1 MRIVLA
7 CGAAS
12 LALAT
17 VAFAQDANVHEV
29 VFKYRKSLSKIEGV
43 IDVTAA
49 GVNGEHRVLIR
60 VASRESKE
68 AIEQLLGRKLEGFP
82 IHVLVTAA
90 PKPACPPK
98 PASDDADDER
108 RRRAET
114 TTDAPRDE
122 IRPGPGQTVAAP
134 RPGSETKAGPRD
146 LGDPHELCDILREA
160 QGLPA
165 RKDDGKGR
173 CAWTRITKWVS
184 PGVVERVGN
193 GRDSKAGT
201 ACTHAAPPAELS
213 ALELAYLRSR
223 GFQAVPVRAQKCTK
237 CSAGGAGKDASEPP
251 AIPGSSGW
259 HKGEGVGTTFSTV
272 VARHRKLCPLRIAE
286 IASQVFRGLTP

>member
-17 VAFAQDANVHEV
+17 VAFAQDSANVHEV

-68 AIEQLLGRKLEGFP
+68 AIEQLLGKKLEGFP

-90 PKPACPPK
+90 PKPPE
-98 PASDDADDER
+98 PAVEA
-108 RRRAET
+108 
-114 TTDAPRDE
+114 TTDPPRDE
-122 IRPGPGQTVAAP
+122 PVVAPRRPGPGQTVAEP
-134 RPGSETKAGPRD
+134 RPASETKSGPRD
-146 LGDPHELCDILREA
+146 FGDPHELCDILREA

-173 CAWTRITKWVS
+173 CAWTRVTKWVS
-184 PGVVERVGN
+184 PGVVERLGN

-201 ACTHAAPPAELS
+201 ACTHVASPAELS
-213 ALELAYLRSR
+213 ALEQAYLRSR
-223 GFQAVPVRAQKCTK
+223 GYQAVPVKTQKCTK

-251 AIPGSSGW
+251 PIAGSSGW

-286 IASQVFRGLTP
+286 LASQVFRGLTP